1 MKQWTRTLDDYKD
14 IIGIERHDPIGRG
27 RMPMEKR
34 AAQFSPFAAL
44 TGYEDAISDAIR
56 RTEEEVEAR
65 NKGGSLEDDTS
76 STVGY

>member
-1 MKQWTRTLDDYKD
+1 MKQWTRTLAEYKD
-14 IIGIERHDPIGRG
+14 IIDIPRHDPINRV

-44 TGYEDAISDAIR
+44 TGYEDAISDAIK
-56 RTEEEVEAR
+56 RTEAEVEAR
-65 NKGGSLEDDTS
+65 NKGEITEDDTS

>member
-14 IIGIERHDPIGRG
+14 IIDIPCHDPIGRA

-44 TGYEDAISDAIR
+44 TGYEDAISDAVR
-56 RTEEEVEAR
+56 RTEEEVEER
-65 NKGGSLEDDTS
+65 NKGWKIEDD
-76 STVGY
+76 

>member
-1 MKQWTRTLDDYKD
+1 MKQWTRTLADYRD
-14 IIGIERHDPIGRG
+14 IIDIPRHDPIGRS

-56 RTEEEVEAR
+56 RTEAEVEAK
-65 NKGGSLEDDTS
+65 NKGGSIEDDSS
-76 STVGY
+76 STLGY

>member
-1 MKQWTRTLDDYKD
+1 MKQWTRTLADYKD
-14 IIGIERHDPIGRG
+14 IIDIPRHNPINRT

-65 NKGGSLEDDTS
+65 DKGGGDEDP
-76 STVGY
+76 GQL